1 MNLRLTLNFDR
12 SLEVKYWSPT
22 LNQKKRL
29 TEKRLIF
36 TGQKISL
43 LALHTASLELDSRLL
58 VKSQKIDRKIVLFEK
73 LKNKKNPTYLNDQ
86 KKILY
91 KIA

>member
-1 MNLRLTLNFDR
+1 MNSRLTLNFDR

-22 LNQKKRL
+22 LIKKRL

-43 LALHTASLELDSRLL
+43 LALHTASPEPGCGLP
-58 VKSQKIDRKIVLFEK
+58 VKSQKIDQKIHFFLKIFEEQ
-73 LKNKKNPTYLNDQ
+73 KNPTS
-86 KKILY
+86 
-91 KIA
+91 